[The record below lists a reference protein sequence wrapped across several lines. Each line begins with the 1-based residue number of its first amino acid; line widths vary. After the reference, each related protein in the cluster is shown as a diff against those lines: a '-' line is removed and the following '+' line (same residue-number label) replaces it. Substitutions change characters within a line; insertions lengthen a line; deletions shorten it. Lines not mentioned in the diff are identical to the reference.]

1 MSKQL
6 KLIMK
11 TKLQFA
17 FWGAATAISLA
28 AFTAPV
34 VAQQA
39 ANTSNP
45 NSLGQV
51 AKANDVYGN
60 EVISSDNQKVGKL
73 NNLVVDL
80 ESGRILYGVVNASKG
95 RVGVAPEIF
104 TSTPTG
110 NDKQLHANVD
120 KAKIDGAPQFS
131 SNDKPG
137 ETGQASFIAQ
147 VYQYFGQS
155 PWWQGATPA
164 NEGSFHNVHKASE
177 VIGTKVEDTSNQT
190 IGKINNLML
199 DLPAG
204 RVAFVIFSPD
214 SSLNLGDNLYALP
227 PQAVTLSANGK
238 NLVTGLDRSK
248 LASAPHFASNSW
260 PNLSDP
266 TFAGQVYQYYGKQAW
281 FQSGSSTTPQPTG
294 R

>member
-1 MSKQL
+1 
-6 KLIMK
+6 MK

-34 VAQQA
+34 VAQQT
-39 ANTSNP
+39 TSIANP
-45 NSLGQV
+45 NGLGQL
-51 AKANDVYGN
+51 AKANDVYGK
-60 EVISSDNQKVGKL
+60 EVMSSDNQKVGNL

-95 RVGVAPEIF
+95 RVGVAPQIF
-104 TSTPTG
+104 TGTPAA
-110 NDKQLHANVD
+110 NDKELHANVD
-120 KAKIDGAPQFS
+120 KAKIDAAPQFNS
-131 SNDKPG
+131 YDKRG
-137 ETGQASFIAQ
+137 ETGQAGFIAQ

-155 PWWQGATPA
+155 PWWQGSTSV

-177 VIGTKVEDTSNQT
+177 VIGMKVEDTSNQT

-204 RVAFVIFSPD
+204 RVAFVVFSPAA
-214 SSLNLGDNLYALP
+214 SLNLGDNFYALP
-227 PQAVTLSANGK
+227 PQAVTLSADGK
-238 NLVTGLDRSK
+238 NLVTGLDRGK
-248 LASAPHFASNSW
+248 LASAPHFASSSW
-260 PNLSDP
+260 PNLSDQN
-266 TFAGQVYQYYGKQAW
+266 FASQVYQYYGKQAW